1 MKWEYLVVYVEGMTV
16 TYQNH
21 EHGVQDFL
29 DAVGQQGWELVT
41 SVPLRIQNS
50 TDAQEFAGLSQFA
63 LYFKKSMSSRKV
75 KGTRDLSPVT
85 SIPTNLDDVDSSSP
99 S

>member
-1 MKWEYLVVYVEGMTV
+1 MKWEYLVVYVQGMTV

-21 EHGVQDFL
+21 EHSVQNFL

-50 TDAQEFAGLSQFA
+50 ADAQDFAKPSEFA

-85 SIPTNLDDVDSSSP
+85 TIPTNLDDIDSSP